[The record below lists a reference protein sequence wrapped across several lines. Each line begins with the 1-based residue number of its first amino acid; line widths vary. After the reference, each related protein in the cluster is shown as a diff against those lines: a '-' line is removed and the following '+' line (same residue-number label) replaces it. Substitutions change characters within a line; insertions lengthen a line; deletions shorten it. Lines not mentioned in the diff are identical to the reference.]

1 MCNQTGFGTLV
12 AIIGFV
18 FFIDPGVAY
27 ARSRAQDNIHLRQPV
42 KMPTPSSLA
51 PQQKGTVGRGKCL
64 RDVLGVSAR
73 FRMTPR
79 YQASIGESLAQERF
93 SWP

>member
-27 ARSRAQDNIHLRQPV
+27 ARSRAQNNIHVRQPV
-42 KMPTPSSLA
+42 EMPNPWSLA
-51 PQQKGTVGRGKCL
+51 LRQKGTVGRGKCL
-64 RDVLGVSAR
+64 RDGTRRQREVPKDPAISGIV
-73 FRMTPR
+73 
-79 YQASIGESLAQERF
+79 ESLTQERF

>member
-73 FRMTPR
+73 FRMTP
-79 YQASIGESLAQERF
+79 I
-93 SWP
+93 